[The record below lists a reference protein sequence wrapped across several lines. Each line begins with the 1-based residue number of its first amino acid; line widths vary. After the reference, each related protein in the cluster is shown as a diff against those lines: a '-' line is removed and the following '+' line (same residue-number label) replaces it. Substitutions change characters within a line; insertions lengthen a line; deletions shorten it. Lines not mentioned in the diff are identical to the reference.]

1 MWKDFF
7 YYSKGE
13 RRTVLLLLIVIFVAS
28 GILCV
33 LSYIKEV
40 PENTSRESFEEMER
54 FLASVHKL
62 EKENASQHTW
72 RKLEKPEP
80 KLIPFEPNLADSI
93 EFVRLGLPPYVA
105 HNIIRYRHA
114 GGKFTTPDAFAK
126 IYGMKEEWFSKLKPY
141 IYISEA
147 YQKKQDS
154 TRYAKGVKRDTLKI
168 YKYPEG
174 TLVDL
179 NSADTTELKKIPGI
193 GSGIARTIVT
203 YRERLGGFYE
213 LAQLNEIEYIT
224 SDIKRWFKLGNVPIH
239 RINANKAGLD
249 KLRLHPYMN
258 FYKAKV
264 IVEYRKKKGKLKSL
278 SQLALYEEFTEKD
291 LERLS
296 HYLEFN

>member
-28 GILCV
+28 GILCISPY
-33 LSYIKEV
+33 LIKDS
-40 PENTSRESFEEMER
+40 ENASQESFEEMER
-54 FLASVHKL
+54 FLAGVHKI
-62 EKENASQHTW
+62 EKEKTLQHAW
-72 RKLEKPEP
+72 QKSEKSEP
-80 KLIPFEPNLADSI
+80 KLAPFEPNLADSTD
-93 EFVRLGLPPYVA
+93 FVQLGLPSYVA
-105 HNIIRYRHA
+105 HNIIKYRHA
-114 GGKFTTPDAFAK
+114 GGKFVTPEAFAR

-154 TRYAKGVKRDTLKI
+154 TRYAKELKRDTFKM

-193 GSGIARTIVT
+193 GSGIARTIVA

-213 LAQLNEIEYIT
+213 LTQLEEIKYVT
-224 SDIKRWFKLGNVPIH
+224 SDLEKWFKLGNAPIH
-239 RINANKAGLD
+239 RININKSGID
-249 KLRLHPYMN
+249 KLRSHPYMD

-264 IVEYRKKKGKLKSL
+264 IVEYRKKKGKIKSL

-291 LERLS
+291 LDRLS